1 MLTYKIVETLNDIDI
16 EMESLTFKKLLT
28 QKLNPVVD
36 ILLSSSLATGENKAG
51 FLGFVARFRN

>member
-1 MLTYKIVETLNDIDI
+1 MLTYKVVGSLDDIDI

-36 ILLSSSLATGENKAG
+36 ILLSGSLATGENKAG